1 MKRASAV
8 DHKKVQRLLGE
19 IKGLQHEGLDYQHP
33 KFKDWRREVES
44 SLEVLCG
51 KKSSLFERF
60 KKLQFRSRG
69 GKMWGDD
76 DAAAR
81 ERAPF
86 KEDLLKAQTIIEEA
100 LKKAPLA
107 SEDEAGIDEEEFIS
121 SVSDRLEPEKETQ
134 AAASVGS
141 EAPAEEMDEMAT
153 DEKMT
158 LLMKQLEKDLKDP
171 GADLRKVQKTMEELL
186 KAKRKDTLVQRL
198 VTEAQ
203 DPKAPWGN
211 IRELMKGVWE
221 SDRDMFED
229 LLPELLED

>member
-1 MKRASAV
+1 
-8 DHKKVQRLLGE
+8 
-19 IKGLQHEGLDYQHP
+19 
-33 KFKDWRREVES
+33 
-44 SLEVLCG
+44 
-51 KKSSLFERF
+51 
-60 KKLQFRSRG
+60 
-69 GKMWGDD
+69 MWGED
-76 DAAAR
+76 DAAVR
-81 ERAPF
+81 ERALF
-86 KEDLLKAQTIIEEA
+86 KEDVLRARTIIEEA
-100 LKKAPLA
+100 LEKAPLA

-121 SVSDRLEPEKETQ
+121 SVSDRLEPEKEAQ

-158 LLMKQLEKDLKDP
+158 LLMKQSEKDLKDP
-171 GADLRKVQKTMEELL
+171 DADLRKVQKTMEELL

-203 DPKAPWGN
+203 DSKAPWGK

-221 SDRDMFED
+221 SDKEVFED